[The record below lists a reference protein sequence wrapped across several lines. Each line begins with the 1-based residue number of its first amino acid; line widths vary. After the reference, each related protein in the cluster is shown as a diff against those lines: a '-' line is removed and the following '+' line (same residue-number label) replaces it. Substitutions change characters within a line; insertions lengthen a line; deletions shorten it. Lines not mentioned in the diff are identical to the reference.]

1 MIQLHVVKVW
11 LQIKCAEYQILLTD
25 AMVLTD
31 YLPAS
36 HHIGRDI
43 SLSSLLGICD
53 GGSGN
58 GTAFVRVFRH
68 FPVGIF
74 MEMPNIYSLITKIIG
89 RIFDKI
95 ELNAISADLGL
106 LLTQS

>member
-1 MIQLHVVKVW
+1 VGVQL
-11 LQIKCAEYQILLTD
+11 KCAKYQILLTD
-25 AMVLTD
+25 AMVLAD

-36 HHIGRDI
+36 YRTSRDI
-43 SLSSLLGICD
+43 SLSSPLGICD

-58 GTAFVRVFRH
+58 GTGFLFRAIWH

-74 MEMPNIYSLITKIIG
+74 MEIPNIYSFMDKLKG

-106 LLTQS
+106 LLTES